1 MSVHWGMRTLRG
13 RVLFL
18 TVLAIPLVGCQ
29 YIGAD
34 EKLSNSPF
42 PSAAAQPRSF
52 QDNIDDVARLL
63 EVSENAPGMP
73 SEANPAG
80 ELTVDLA
87 PGDYEIKAACAGL
100 LTAKLTL
107 VKGGGPPETLLYPC
121 EATALK
127 RFERHA
133 GGPIMIRAEPL
144 TGNTGVAGVTVG
156 PNHPVGPNR
165 DPQAS
170 RSIDLLEW
178 SRLQLK
184 PELAGELFGSG
195 ESSTATGYRSGPL
208 AAPGIYE
215 LHFLCEGPSAAEL
228 SVLTLNGTEVLAPV
242 QVSCDG
248 EVFKATVQLATEGAD
263 ISVNPAAGPDI
274 RYAFRLVPST

>member
-1 MSVHWGMRTLRG
+1 MGE
-13 RVLFL
+13 
-18 TVLAIPLVGCQ
+18 
-29 YIGAD
+29 D

-42 PSAAAQPRSF
+42 PSATAEPRSF

-121 EATALK
+121 EATAMK

-144 TGNTGVAGVTVG
+144 TGNTAVAGVTVA
-156 PNHPVGPNR
+156 PNHPVGPNH
-165 DPQAS
+165 DLQAS
-170 RSIDLLEW
+170 RSRDLLEW
-178 SRLQLK
+178 SVQQLK
-184 PELAGELFGSG
+184 PELPGELSWSG

-208 AAPGIYE
+208 AASGKYE
-215 LHFLCEGPSAAEL
+215 LHLVCQGPSESEL
-228 SVLTLNGTEVLAPV
+228 SVSDLAGAEVLAPV
-242 QVSCDG
+242 LVTCDG
-248 EVFKATVQLATEGAD
+248 RVFKATVHLATEGAD
-263 ISVNPAAGPDI
+263 ITMNPAAGPDF